1 MILPIKST
9 LIDQKIAALGFL
21 VLLFW
26 LIQEM
31 LVNQQPVLMVIMRQM
46 PSEFACLRKL
56 ASSNS
61 FPSIKSEQLRFYK
74 KNNSFGL

>member
-21 VLLFW
+21 VLFW

-31 LVNQQPVLMVIMRQM
+31 LVR
-46 PSEFACLRKL
+46 PSEFACQ
-56 ASSNS
+56 
-61 FPSIKSEQLRFYK
+61 SEQLLFYK

>member
-31 LVNQQPVLMVIMRQM
+31 LVI
-46 PSEFACLRKL
+46 LRKL

-61 FPSIKSEQLRFYK
+61 FPSIKSEQLLWSRFAEP
-74 KNNSFGL
+74 LP

>member
-9 LIDQKIAALGFL
+9 LIDQKFAALGFL

-46 PSEFACLRKL
+46 PASLRVC
-56 ASSNS
+56 AS
-61 FPSIKSEQLRFYK
+61 
-74 KNNSFGL
+74 

>member
-31 LVNQQPVLMVIMRQM
+31 LVR
-46 PSEFACLRKL
+46 PSEFACQ
-56 ASSNS
+56 
-61 FPSIKSEQLRFYK
+61 SEQLLFYK
-74 KNNSFGL
+74 KNNSFSL